1 MGLFRKPAE
10 PAAPNPN
17 TDFLLA
23 ANEGLEADN
32 ERLSADNVQLRAH
45 VTLLSEMLNQR
56 RDVAAMLMVR
66 DHELAIVRAEN
77 ARLQAHF
84 DWLASHVNA
93 ITMER
98 GVLFDKVL
106 NVTFPAVPIIAR
118 ELPGADP
125 AYRPTAPAG
134 DVVKT
139 HPDPALG
146 DILAKARDIQDAVRR
161 GPIDQDGP
169 LGLSFDDMGDE
180 AAARAGIS
188 HAADGT
194 IVTR

>member
-1 MGLFRKPAE
+1 MRLFRKPAD
-10 PAAPNPN
+10 PAPAQ
-17 TDFLLA
+17 TGADFLLA

-32 ERLSADNVQLRAH
+32 DRLSADNDRLRAH
-45 VTLLSEMLNQR
+45 VDVLTGLLKSRQ
-56 RDVAAMLMVR
+56 DVAAMLQVR

-84 DWLASHVNA
+84 DWLASHVNN
-93 ITMER
+93 ITIER

-125 AYRPTAPAG
+125 AYTPSPIQG

-146 DILAKARDIQDAVRR
+146 DILAKAREIQDSARR

-169 LGLSFDDMGDE
+169 LHLSFDDMGDE
-180 AAARAGIS
+180 AASRAGIF
-188 HAADGT
+188 HAPDGT
-194 IVTR
+194 VATR